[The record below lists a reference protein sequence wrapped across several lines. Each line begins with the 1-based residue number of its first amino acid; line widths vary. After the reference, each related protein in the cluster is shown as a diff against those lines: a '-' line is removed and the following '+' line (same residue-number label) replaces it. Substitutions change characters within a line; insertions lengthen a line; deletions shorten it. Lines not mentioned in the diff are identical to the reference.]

1 MEALR
6 IYIFYLLS
14 RETDLDLVI
23 EKMSELMEAMRVQE
37 PKNAEL
43 YYNLARLFSRFCG
56 RKDIVL
62 KKTMQ
67 MLDLAIGL
75 QPENSAFHTEVGY
88 QKQIQGD
95 FAGAYTTYQKA
106 TTFDESNLTPLIGMI
121 YCRVRQD
128 HLDDAEQQLE
138 FINEINEANTG
149 GQGQKMS
156 ELVFIEAL
164 IEWRKRGNAEQAI
177 KLLDQALN
185 LHIAATK

>member
-23 EKMSELMEAMRVQE
+23 EKMNELMEAMRVQE

-56 RKDIVL
+56 RKEIVL

-106 TTFDESNLTPLIGMI
+106 TSLDESNLIPLIGMI

-128 HLDDAEQQLE
+128 QLDDADQQLE
-138 FINEINEANTG
+138 FINEINDANTG
-149 GQGQKMS
+149 G
-156 ELVFIEAL
+156 
-164 IEWRKRGNAEQAI
+164 
-177 KLLDQALN
+177 
-185 LHIAATK
+185 